1 MSTTISRRDFFK
13 TAALGAA
20 GIGLMGLTGCDT
32 SVVNETPGADPTSP
46 EGSAALPG
54 PFTLEEF
61 KDSLVQLDPITSF
74 VGEVTV
80 DIVVVGAGAAGVPAA
95 VTAAE
100 EGNSVAVLQ
109 KQSTVVSQGNC
120 GSGLIIDKSDTEGLL
135 RYVQQTNSLNSWRSD
150 PELLKAYV
158 MHSGEA
164 VQWVYDRARLTGTS
178 AGKPNDKGLFAYL
191 DTSQDFTGEW
201 TDHRYC
207 KFDYGTAK
215 AHMYAPWMGPK
226 PNNIGTYLS
235 YVLDEA
241 AQQYSDRMKIY
252 YSTPGV
258 QLIVDAGRVKG
269 VVGKLA
275 DGTYVKFN
283 ANKAVILATGDY
295 QNNPAMVKHWCP
307 DVEDFDKKQF
317 QKTGDGHLM
326 AVTAG
331 AVMEKLGHTKM
342 LHDFDAGLM
351 YEEPFLSVNM
361 KGKRFC
367 NEFIGFVYMNDIM
380 LHQDMYKGGKNY
392 DDPEKG
398 SLGWYC
404 QIYDSDYMSHEAFES
419 LVPPAVMEKYMPEIT
434 DEHYAASHNGT
445 ARTGVFP
452 HLIDTWRADTLDEL
466 ADKLGIEDKQAFL
479 ATIERYNTLC
489 TKGADEDFG
498 KDKKWMNA
506 IKKPP
511 FYGIR
516 RHLRVSALCSGVYI
530 NANGQTLDEN
540 KKPIEGLYCA
550 GNLGGQFYGAAD
562 YPFHATGLSIGR
574 CFTFGRLAAKH
585 AASLSGGSGKIAES
599 GTTAVA
605 ASSVGS
611 SGNWKDGTYQGKGSG
626 VFGDDIKVSVTIA
639 GGKITAITVDEQ
651 KETETIGGVAL
662 PTYIEAVIANQ
673 STGID
678 AVSGATMTL
687 KGFTDAVNDALAK
700 ASA

>member
-1 MSTTISRRDFFK
+1 MSFS
-13 TAALGAA
+13 
-20 GIGLMGLTGCDT
+20 
-32 SVVNETPGADPTSP
+32 
-46 EGSAALPG
+46 
-54 PFTLEEF
+54 
-61 KDSLVQLDPITSF
+61 
-74 VGEVTV
+74 
-80 DIVVVGAGAAGVPAA
+80 
-95 VTAAE
+95 
-100 EGNSVAVLQ
+100 
-109 KQSTVVSQGNC
+109 
-120 GSGLIIDKSDTEGLL
+120 
-135 RYVQQTNSLNSWRSD
+135 
-150 PELLKAYV
+150 
-158 MHSGEA
+158 
-164 VQWVYDRARLTGTS
+164 
-178 AGKPNDKGLFAYL
+178 
-191 DTSQDFTGEW
+191 
-201 TDHRYC
+201 
-207 KFDYGTAK
+207 
-215 AHMYAPWMGPK
+215 
-226 PNNIGTYLS
+226 
-235 YVLDEA
+235 
-241 AQQYSDRMKIY
+241 
-252 YSTPGV
+252 
-258 QLIVDAGRVKG
+258 
-269 VVGKLA
+269 
-275 DGTYVKFN
+275 
-283 ANKAVILATGDY
+283 
-295 QNNPAMVKHWCP
+295 
-307 DVEDFDKKQF
+307 
-317 QKTGDGHLM
+317 
-326 AVTAG
+326 
-331 AVMEKLGHTKM
+331 
-342 LHDFDAGLM
+342 
-351 YEEPFLSVNM
+351 
-361 KGKRFC
+361 
-367 NEFIGFVYMNDIM
+367 
-380 LHQDMYKGGKNY
+380 
-392 DDPEKG
+392 
-398 SLGWYC
+398 
-404 QIYDSDYMSHEAFES
+404 
-419 LVPPAVMEKYMPEIT
+419 
-434 DEHYAASHNGT
+434 T

-489 TKGADEDFG
+489 SKGADEDFG
-498 KDKKWMNA
+498 KDKKWMNS

-540 KKPIEGLYCA
+540 KMPIEGLYCA

-599 GTTAVA
+599 GTTTVA